1 MNHKKSMYKQKPK
14 IEITENDDSAFDILG
29 KVSKALRKNR
39 MDEEAEQFFEEATDC
54 DYDDLL
60 QIAKKFVKI
69 KQL

>member
-1 MNHKKSMYKQKPK
+1 MNKQKPK

-29 KVSKALRKNR
+29 KVSKALRKNK
-39 MDEEAEQFFEEATDC
+39 MNKEADRFFEEVTDC
-54 DYDDLL
+54 NYDDLL

>member
-1 MNHKKSMYKQKPK
+1 MLNKRRPK

>member
-1 MNHKKSMYKQKPK
+1 LNHKKSMNKQKPK

-29 KVSKALRKNR
+29 KVSKALRKNK
-39 MDEEAEQFFEEATDC
+39 MNKEADRFFEEVTDC
-54 DYDDLL
+54 NYDDLL